1 MLRTLIMPTTK
12 VRPEATRKRS
22 RPVMSKVLCPFFY
35 HNLIKIIPYLKA
47 KLAFLEKYHTPTF
60 NESPDR
66 FLLQR

>member
-1 MLRTLIMPTTK
+1 
-12 VRPEATRKRS
+12 
-22 RPVMSKVLCPFFY
+22 MSKVLCPFFY

-47 KLAFLEKYHTPTF
+47 KLVFLEKYHTPTF